1 MNELQFESSD
11 FKLYKIIIHRRTIIS
26 RLRLIFNL
34 FDSSNPSASTFIY
47 IPRNF
52 SISFRDEGRA
62 LKKRFYSWS
71 IEKRGGD
78 YYSSRET
85 NAGEFSV
92 KLLLTFLN
100 TFIYGVRSTGVQGAT
115 VFRVSLA
122 LSARS
127 GAVYG
132 RVTNSR
138 RIIEIGEWCTVV
150 VPTRSPRR

>member
-1 MNELQFESSD
+1 M
-11 FKLYKIIIHRRTIIS
+11 
-26 RLRLIFNL
+26 
-34 FDSSNPSASTFIY
+34 
-47 IPRNF
+47 
-52 SISFRDEGRA
+52 
-62 LKKRFYSWS
+62 KKRFYSGRE